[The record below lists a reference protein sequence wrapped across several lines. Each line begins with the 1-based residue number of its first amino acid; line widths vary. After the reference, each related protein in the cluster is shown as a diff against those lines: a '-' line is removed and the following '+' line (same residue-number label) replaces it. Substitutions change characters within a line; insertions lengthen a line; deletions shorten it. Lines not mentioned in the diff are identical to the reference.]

1 MWRGNYRGNSGRGVG
16 RGRGENQ
23 HGTKNNGPTG
33 NTGLSTDGL
42 NEEIQATGSL
52 KNTHD
57 EKQET
62 STEVNTTLPPDP
74 PSLLPRNKRGAAF
87 GV

>member
-1 MWRGNYRGNSGRGVG
+1 MEIIAVIAAWGEIG

-23 HGTKNNGPTG
+23 HGTKKNGPTG
-33 NTGLSTDGL
+33 NMGLSTDGL
-42 NEEIQATGSL
+42 NEEIQAKGSL
-52 KNTHD
+52 KTTHD

-62 STEVNTTLPPDP
+62 STDVNTTLLLDP